1 MPALSTTR
9 PLVLVC
15 LLTNELFSKMLY
27 SIRDISVRVLERETT
42 EHEGTPR
49 STMLFGLPHLLLGF
63 TCWQTL

>member
-1 MPALSTTR
+1 
-9 PLVLVC
+9 
-15 LLTNELFSKMLY
+15 MLY

-49 STMLFGLPHLLLGF
+49 SIMLFGLPHLLLGF